1 MSAVRQQSGRVMAD
15 TGVAVGSGYRTWR
28 LRAEFALF
36 FGIAPVVVAVA
47 LPATAMF
54 PVLFVFTGVG
64 LVLLHLT
71 PGFRWGDLVAGAS
84 RIRWGFVGLFAAATL
99 LVGWAVMQA
108 TAPGSLFALV
118 RMNPGLML
126 MIALLYPVVSALP
139 QEVVFRPLFF
149 RRYGPVLPEGPAA
162 LVLNA
167 AVFALAHLMFWS
179 WIVAAMTFAGGLV
192 FAWVYRVRGNFPE
205 AVILHSVGGVILFA
219 LGLGVFFYTGN
230 VTRPF

>member
-1 MSAVRQQSGRVMAD
+1 MAEMSV
-15 TGVAVGSGYRTWR
+15 GVGAGSRLWR

-36 FGIAPVVVAVA
+36 FAIAPVVVAVA
-47 LPATAMF
+47 LPASVMF
-54 PVLFVFTGVG
+54 PVLFLFTAVG

-71 PGFRWGDLVAGAS
+71 PGFRWADLVAGAS
-84 RIRWGFVGLFAAATL
+84 RIRWGFVALFALATL
-99 LVGWAVMQA
+99 AVGWAVMQA
-108 TAPGSLFALV
+108 TAPGRLFGLL
-118 RMNPGLML
+118 RGNPGLML
-126 MIALLYPVVSALP
+126 MIAVLYPVLSALP

-149 RRYGPVLPEGPAA
+149 RRYGPILPEGPAA

-192 FAWVYRVRGNFPE
+192 FAFAYRVRGNFPE
-205 AVILHSVGGVILFA
+205 AVILHAVGGVILFA
-219 LGLGVFFYTGN
+219 LGLGMFFYTGN